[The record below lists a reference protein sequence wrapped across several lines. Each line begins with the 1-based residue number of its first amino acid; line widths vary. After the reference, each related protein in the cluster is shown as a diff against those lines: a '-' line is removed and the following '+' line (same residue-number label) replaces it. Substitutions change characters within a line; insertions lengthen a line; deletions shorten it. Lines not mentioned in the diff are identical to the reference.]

1 MIAAGKLDRRLE
13 ILVREEVRDPLSG
26 ESREAWPTL
35 AEVWAEVVP
44 GLGAERYGEQQRVAT
59 NATRFRIRFR
69 DDVTPLNRLRYRG
82 REYDIHGVQ
91 EIGRREGLEILA
103 EARAE

>member
-1 MIAAGKLDRRLE
+1 MQAGGLDRRVE
-13 ILVREEVRDPLSG
+13 VLVREELRDPLSG
-26 ESREAWPTL
+26 EPREVWARL
-35 AEVWAEVVP
+35 AEVWAEVLP
-44 GLGAERYGEQQRVAT
+44 GPGSERYGDQQRVAT
-59 NATRFRIRFR
+59 NATRFRIRYR

-91 EIGRREGLEILA
+91 EIGRREGLEVLA

>member
-1 MIAAGKLDRRLE
+1 ME
-13 ILVREEVRDPLSG
+13 ILVLEEFRDPLSG
-26 ESREAWPTL
+26 ELKKEWALL
-35 AEVWAEVVP
+35 AKSWARVLP
-44 GLGAERYGEQQRVAT
+44 GTGAERYGDQQLVAT
-59 NATRFRIRFR
+59 NATRFRMRGYR

-91 EIGRREGLEILA
+91 EIGRREGLEVLA

>member
-1 MIAAGKLDRRLE
+1 VIAAGKLDRRLE
-13 ILVREEVRDPLSG
+13 VLVLEEQRDPLSG
-26 ESREAWPTL
+26 EARLAWALL
-35 AEVWAEVVP
+35 ATVWAEVLP
-44 GLGAERYGEQQRVAT
+44 GPGGERYGDQQRVAT
-59 NATRFRIRFR
+59 NATRFRIRYR

-91 EIGRREGLEILA
+91 EIGRREGLELLA